1 MFFACLMAG
10 FVAGQRYISEPEPEL
25 GLGTVI
31 SVGSFQVGIAFPAS
45 GEERLYASDTLVL
58 KRARFR
64 EGEKVATRDGQSYQ
78 VDLVEERDGLIYY
91 SGAGLTFREDDL
103 SDSTSFSSPHD
114 RLMSGLVDPGE
125 VFDLRYKTLRSQS
138 ELRRSPLR
146 GFTGGRVDL
155 IPHQMYI
162 LHEVSSRQSP
172 RVLLSDEVGL
182 GKTIEAC
189 LIMQRLRAVGK
200 AERILILVPETL
212 VHQWFVELLRR
223 FNLWFS
229 IYDEARCR
237 AAEGSNAKQNPFLD
251 QQLALCSVDF
261 LASSEVR
268 AEQAIEAGWDLV
280 VVDEA
285 HHLEWSQKKSSP
297 EYDLVEALGQESPGL
312 LLLTA
317 TPTQLGLEGHFAR
330 LRLLDPNRYSD
341 LEAFQEE
348 SEGFESVARI
358 AGKIVDEA
366 DLSLEDRDA
375 LKSIF
380 DKDLAGL
387 EKRLADFE
395 KGRRGAKEALLK
407 ALLDE
412 HGTGRVVF
420 RNSRANMTGFPKRMY
435 CPAPLSA
442 GENSKLLLERLAR
455 EFEAEF
461 KNEEND
467 VRYAFRDDP
476 RLDWFVSFLKGK
488 RDSKMLL
495 ICKSKRKALA
505 IEAALQEK
513 MNVKVALFHEDL
525 PLVQR
530 DRNAAWFAEPEGA
543 RILICSEIGS
553 EGRNFQFAHHL
564 VLFDLPSNPGLLEQ
578 RIGRLDRIGQT
589 ATVQIH
595 VPYVVGSSQEF
606 VADWYHQGLDAFEVC
621 AHGAVEYREVFGNR
635 LLEAALAYGRGEKGY
650 GRESLEAFV
659 EETIGF
665 REKLSDKLRHGRD
678 RLLELN
684 SFDAQVAG
692 EVVQAIRQ
700 TEKDDSIRKTVFGL
714 MDHYGVR
721 IEEHEGGD
729 VFLDPRHAYVE
740 SFPHIPHEGMLAT
753 FDRERAIAREDIRFV
768 SQDHPLPLESM
779 ALLVNSEEGTSAFSI
794 TETDTPNIL
803 LEAIFVMETVAQSS
817 LHVDRFLAPTPL
829 RALVDIRGN
838 DLTHERD
845 PAWAQVQLEDGSLN
859 RFLEG
864 PGFTREILAAMLD
877 GAEAIASLESN
888 KLKQSAKSE
897 MKTALGA
904 ELQRLVDLRKLN
916 ENVRKEEVDL
926 AKAEIKGIAEAID
939 TARLRLDS
947 LRLIVEGAV
956 KALKL

>member
-1 MFFACLMAG
+1 MAG

-25 GLGTVI
+25 GLGTVV
-31 SVGSFQVGIAFPAS
+31 SVGNFQVEMMFPAS
-45 GEERLYASDTLVL
+45 GEKRLYASDTLVL

-64 EGEKVATRDGQSYQ
+64 EGEKVSTRDGESFK
-78 VDLVEERDGLIYY
+78 VDSVEEREGLLHY
-91 SGAGLTFREDDL
+91 SGDGVTFCEDVL

-114 RLMSGLVDPGE
+114 RLMGGRSDSGE
-125 VFDLRYKTLRSQS
+125 VFDLRYRTLRAQN

-200 AERILILVPETL
+200 AERILILVPESL

-229 IYDEARCR
+229 IYDESRCR
-237 AAEGSNAKQNPFLD
+237 AAEQSSEGENPFLD
-251 QQLALCSVDF
+251 EQMVLCSVDF
-261 LASSEVR
+261 LANSEVR
-268 AEQAIEAGWDLV
+268 SYQAIEAEWDLV

-285 HHLEWSQKKSSP
+285 HHLEWTQEKSSA
-297 EYDLVEALGQESPGL
+297 EYDLVEALGERSPGL
-312 LLLTA
+312 FLLTA

-330 LRLLDPNRYSD
+330 LRLLDPNRYGD
-341 LEAFQEE
+341 FEAFEAE

-358 AGKIVDEA
+358 AGKIVDET
-366 DLSLEDRDA
+366 DLSSSDREA
-375 LKSIF
+375 LKAIF

-395 KGRRGAKEALLK
+395 NGKHGAKKVLLK

-435 CPAPLSA
+435 CPAPLNA
-442 GENSKLLLERLAR
+442 GDDSKTLLNRLAK
-455 EFEAEF
+455 EFEAEYRDEERDIRYSF
-461 KNEEND
+461 KED
-467 VRYAFRDDP
+467 VR
-476 RLDWFVSFLKGK
+476 LGWLVSFLKGN

-505 IEAALQEK
+505 IELALKEK
-513 MNVKVALFHEDL
+513 MNVKVGLFHEDL
-525 PLVQR
+525 PLIQR

-606 VADWYHQGLDAFEVC
+606 VADWYHQGLDAFELC
-621 AHGAVEYREVFGNR
+621 AHGAVEYREAFGDR
-635 LLEAALAYGRGEKGY
+635 LLESALAYGRGEKGDT
-650 GRESLEAFV
+650 RESLEAFV
-659 EETIGF
+659 EETISF
-665 REKLSDKLRHGRD
+665 REKLSEKLRHGRD

-684 SFDAQVAG
+684 SFDGQVANQ
-692 EVVQAIRQ
+692 VVQGIRRL
-700 TEKDDSIRKTVFGL
+700 EKDDSVRKSVFEL
-714 MDHYGVR
+714 LEHYGVR

-729 VFLDPRHAYVE
+729 VFLNPRHAYVE

-753 FDRERAIAREDIRFV
+753 FERERAITREDIGFV
-768 SQDHPLPLESM
+768 SQDHPLVLESM
-779 ALLVNSEEGTSAFSI
+779 AFLVNSEEGTSAFSI
-794 TETDTPNIL
+794 RDADASNVL
-803 LEAIFVMETVAQSS
+803 LEVIYVMETVAQSS
-817 LHVDRFLAPTPL
+817 LHVDRFMAPTPL
-829 RALVDIRGN
+829 RVLVDIRGN
-838 DLTHERD
+838 DLTHEHD
-845 PAWAQVQLEDGSLN
+845 PAWGQIELEDGSLN
-859 RFLEG
+859 RFLEN

-877 GAEAIASLESN
+877 GAEGIALNESN
-888 KLKQSAKSE
+888 KLRQFAKAE
-897 MKTALGA
+897 MKAALGA

-926 AKAEIKGIAEAID
+926 AKAEIKGIMEAID
-939 TARLRLDS
+939 AARLRLDS
-947 LRLIVEGAV
+947 VRLIVEGDV
-956 KALKL
+956 ESLKI

>member
-1 MFFACLMAG
+1 MAG
-10 FVAGQRYISEPEPEL
+10 FVAGQRYISGPEPEL
-25 GLGTVI
+25 GLGTVV
-31 SVGSFQVGIAFPAS
+31 SVGSFQVGIRFLAS
-45 GEERLYASDTLVL
+45 GEERLYASDTFVL

-64 EGEKVATRDGQSYQ
+64 VGEKVSNREGESFK
-78 VDLVEERDGLIYY
+78 VDQVEEREELLYY
-91 SGAGLTFREDDL
+91 SGEDLSFCEDVL

-114 RLMSGLVDPGE
+114 RLLGGQSDPGE
-125 VFDLRYKTLRSQS
+125 VFDLRYKTLRTQS
-138 ELRRSPLR
+138 ELRRSPMR

-189 LIMQRLRAVGK
+189 LILQRLRAVGK
-200 AERILILVPETL
+200 AERILILVPESL

-229 IYDEARCR
+229 IYDEGRCR
-237 AAEGSNAKQNPFLD
+237 AAEKSSPGENPFLD
-251 QQLALCSVDF
+251 GQMILCSVDF
-261 LASSEVR
+261 LANSEVR
-268 AEQAIEAGWDLV
+268 SEQAIEAGWDLV

-285 HHLEWSQKKSSP
+285 HHLEWTPEKSSS
-297 EYDLVEALGQESPGL
+297 EYELVEALGQKSPGL

-341 LEAFQEE
+341 FEGFQAE

-358 AGKIVDEA
+358 AGKIVDEEG
-366 DLSLEDRDA
+366 LSSSDHEA
-375 LKSIF
+375 LKLIF
-380 DKDLAGL
+380 DKDLTGL

-395 KGRRGAKEALLK
+395 KGKRGAKDVLLR

-435 CPAPLSA
+435 CPAPLNA
-442 GENSKLLLERLAR
+442 GEDSKALLNRLAR
-455 EFEAEF
+455 EFEAEYRGEESDIRYSF
-461 KNEEND
+461 KED
-467 VRYAFRDDP
+467 A
-476 RLDWFVSFLKGK
+476 RLDWLVSFLKGK

-505 IEAALQEK
+505 IESALKEK
-513 MNVKVALFHEDL
+513 MNVKVGLFHEDL

-589 ATVQIH
+589 ATVQVH

-606 VADWYHQGLDAFEVC
+606 VADWYQQGLDAFEVC
-621 AHGAVEYREVFGNR
+621 AHGAVEYREAFGDR
-635 LLEAALAYGRGEKGY
+635 LLKCALGYGRGEKGH
-650 GRESLEAFV
+650 GRESLEVFV

-665 REKLSDKLRHGRD
+665 REKLTEKLRHGRD

-684 SFDAQVAG
+684 SFDAQVANQ
-692 EVVQAIRQ
+692 VVQGIRHI
-700 TEKDDSIRKTVFGL
+700 EKDDSIRKSVFGL
-714 MDHYGVR
+714 LEHYGVR

-753 FDRERAIAREDIRFV
+753 FDRERAIAREDIGFV
-768 SQDHPLPLESM
+768 SQDHPLVLEAM
-779 ALLVNSEEGTSAFSI
+779 AFLVNSEVGKSAFSI
-794 TETDTPNIL
+794 KDAEEQNIL

-817 LHVDRFLAPTPL
+817 LHVDRFMAPTPL

-838 DLTHERD
+838 DLTHEHD
-845 PAWAQVQLEDGSLN
+845 PAWEQTELEDGSLN
-859 RFLEG
+859 RFLEN
-864 PGFTREILAAMLD
+864 PGFTRDIFAAMLD
-877 GAEAIASLESN
+877 GAEAIALAESN
-888 KLKQSAKSE
+888 KMRQSAKLE
-897 MKTALGA
+897 MKAALGG

-926 AKAEIKGIAEAID
+926 AKAEIKGIVEAID
-939 TARLRLDS
+939 AARLRLDS
-947 LRLIVEGAV
+947 VRLIVEGDV
-956 KALKL
+956 EALKV

>member
-1 MFFACLMAG
+1 MAG

-25 GLGTVI
+25 GLGTVE
-31 SVGSFQVGIAFPAS
+31 SVGNFQVGIAFPAS
-45 GEERLYASDTLVL
+45 GEKRLYASDTAVL

-64 EGEKVATRDGQSYQ
+64 EGEKVTTRDGRSYK
-78 VDLVEERDGLIYY
+78 VESVEEVDGLLSYC
-91 SGAGLTFREDDL
+91 GERGTFREDDL
-103 SDSTSFSSPHD
+103 SDSTSYSSPHD
-114 RLMSGLVDPGE
+114 RLMGGLADPGE
-125 VFDLRYKTLRSQS
+125 VFDLRYRTLRVQN

-189 LIMQRLRAVGK
+189 LIMQRLRATGK
-200 AERILILVPETL
+200 ADRILILVPESL

-229 IYDEARCR
+229 IYDEPRCR
-237 AAEGSNAKQNPFLD
+237 AAERSSVGQNPFLD
-251 QQLALCSVDF
+251 EQMILCSVGF
-261 LASSEVR
+261 LSDSEVR
-268 AEQAIEAGWDLV
+268 SEQAIEAGWDLI

-285 HHLEWSQKKSSP
+285 HHLEWTQAQSSP
-297 EYDLVEALGQESPGL
+297 EYDLVEALGVKSPGL

-330 LRLLDPNRYSD
+330 LRLLDPNRYGD
-341 LEAFQEE
+341 FKAFQEE

-358 AGKIVDEA
+358 AGKIVDGERLSNL
-366 DLSLEDRDA
+366 DLDA
-375 LKSIF
+375 LKAIF
-380 DKDLAGL
+380 YKDLKGL
-387 EKRLADFE
+387 EKRFADFE
-395 KGRRGAKEALLK
+395 KGKRGAKEVLLK

-435 CPAPLSA
+435 CPAPLNA
-442 GENSKLLLERLAR
+442 GPDPKTLLNRLAR
-455 EFEAEF
+455 ELEAEF
-461 KNEEND
+461 RDEESEI
-467 VRYAFRDDP
+467 RYVYKEDE
-476 RLDWFVSFLKGK
+476 RLDWLVSFLKGK
-488 RDSKMLL
+488 RESKMLL

-505 IEAALQEK
+505 IEAALLEK
-513 MNVKVALFHEDL
+513 INVKVALFHEDL

-530 DRNAAWFAEPEGA
+530 DRNAAWFSEPEGA
-543 RILICSEIGS
+543 RVLICSEIGS

-621 AHGAVEYREVFGNR
+621 AHGAVEYREAFGDR
-635 LLEAALAYGRGEKGY
+635 LLEGALAYGRRENGH
-650 GRESLEAFV
+650 GRDTLEAFV
-659 EETIGF
+659 EETIEF
-665 REKLSDKLRHGRD
+665 REKLTEKLRHGRD

-684 SFDAQVAG
+684 SFDARIAD
-692 EVVQAIRQ
+692 EVVQSIRK
-700 TEKDDSIRKTVFGL
+700 TEKDDSIRKTVFEL
-714 MDHYGVR
+714 MEHYGVR

-753 FDRERAIAREDIRFV
+753 FDRERAIAREDIGFV
-768 SQDHPLPLESM
+768 SQDHPLTLESM
-779 ALLVNSEEGTSAFSI
+779 AFLVNSDEGSSAFSI
-794 TETDTPNIL
+794 VETDTPNVL

-845 PAWAQVQLEDGSLN
+845 PAWGQTRLEDGSLN
-859 RFLEG
+859 RFLERQ
-864 PGFTREILAAMLD
+864 GFTREILSAMLD
-877 GAEAIASLESN
+877 GAESIASLEST
-888 KLKQSAKSE
+888 KLKHIAKSG
-897 MKTALGA
+897 MKTALGE
-904 ELQRLVDLRKLN
+904 ELQRLEDLRKLN
-916 ENVRKEEVDL
+916 ENVRKEEVAM
-926 AKAEIKGIAEAID
+926 AKVEIRGISNAID
-939 TARLRLDS
+939 SARLRLDS
-947 LRLIVEGAV
+947 VRLIVEGDV
-956 KALKL
+956 ETLKL